1 MTKSKLIEMV
11 AAEVRQPKWLVAVT
25 IESTFKHITRA
36 IQEEERFCMPR
47 FGTFSVR
54 QRRARNGYNPRTS
67 TKMKIPATRT
77 VGFRPAP
84 ELKKGL

>member
-1 MTKSKLIEMV
+1 MTKSKLIETV
-11 AAEVRQPKWLVAVT
+11 ATAVRQPKWLVAVT
-25 IESTFKHITRA
+25 IEATFEHITRA
-36 IQEEERFCMPR
+36 IHEEERFCMPR

-54 QRRARNGYNPRTS
+54 QRQARNGYNPRTS
-67 TKMKIPATRT
+67 KKMKIPATRT